1 MKRLVEELIQDT
13 DRVMIV
19 IIEDV
24 EVVLVVGLSSEVE
37 WVIDSIP

>member
-1 MKRLVEELIQDT
+1 MKRLVEELILDT

-24 EVVLVVGLSSEVE
+24 EVVLIVGLSSEVE
-37 WVIDSIP
+37 

>member
-1 MKRLVEELIQDT
+1 MKRLVEELILDT

>member
-24 EVVLVVGLSSEVE
+24 EDVLVVGLSSEVE

>member
-1 MKRLVEELIQDT
+1 MKRLVEEVILDT

>member
-1 MKRLVEELIQDT
+1 MKRLVEELILDT

-37 WVIDSIP
+37 

>member
-1 MKRLVEELIQDT
+1 MKRLVEELILDT

-24 EVVLVVGLSSEVE
+24 EVVLVAGLSSEVE

>member
-1 MKRLVEELIQDT
+1 MKRLVEELILDT

-19 IIEDV
+19 IIEEV

>member
-24 EVVLVVGLSSEVE
+24 EVVLIVGLSSEVE
-37 WVIDSIP
+37 

>member
-24 EVVLVVGLSSEVE
+24 EVVLIVGLSSEVE

>member
-1 MKRLVEELIQDT
+1 MKRLVEELKLDT

-19 IIEDV
+19 IIEEV
-24 EVVLVVGLSSEVE
+24 EVVLAVGLSSEVE

>member
-1 MKRLVEELIQDT
+1 MKRLVEELILDT

-19 IIEDV
+19 IIEEV

-37 WVIDSIP
+37 

>member
-1 MKRLVEELIQDT
+1 MKRLVEELILDT

-24 EVVLVVGLSSEVE
+24 EVVLIVGLSSEVE